1 MASILKVD
9 DLRGNTSA
17 GDITVTS
24 EGGAATMQLQQGL
37 AKQWATFDGTTN
49 TVDDSFN
56 VASLTDNSTGNY
68 SANFTNNMSNGLYA
82 LSLTG
87 SWNRSY
93 GLAEARTTSY
103 SRAKNA
109 NFSLTGLDADDLHH
123 IVTGDL
129 A

>member
-1 MASILKVD
+1 MASELRLTTLANNAGTESVD
-9 DLRGNTSA
+9 TTYVINGS
-17 GDITVTS
+17 
-24 EGGAATMQLQQGL
+24 

-93 GLAEARTTSY
+93 GLADARTTSY

-109 NFSLTGLDADDLHH
+109 NFSLTGVDADDLHH
-123 IVTGDL
+123 VVTGDL